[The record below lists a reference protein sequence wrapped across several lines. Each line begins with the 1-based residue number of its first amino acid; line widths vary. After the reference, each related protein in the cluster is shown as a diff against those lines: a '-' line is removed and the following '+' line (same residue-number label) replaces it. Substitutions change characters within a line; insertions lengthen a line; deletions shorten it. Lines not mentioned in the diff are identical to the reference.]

1 MVNADIK
8 QTLERNEERI
18 SRLMVRRIGTV
29 FDNESLLEM
38 EREEKVLS
46 SIRLSIAEEDR
57 DQVNPDVEILDE
69 KGIRVGIY
77 EPLLMLYRLGESKIL
92 NGERNTA
99 YRAFLKKI
107 AGLDSEESTEILKHL
122 KNLKSRADHYS
133 EDRYVN
139 LAYLYGNLLVAPEF
153 DFIYSDVFARFV
165 LYLEMVEMDM
175 RLSGLPIEVEFL
187 AHEAEHELVFDAE
200 PEEIAI
206 FLTDCIVSALYHAGN
221 VLRWMRKSSELA
233 RDYISS
239 FIKPGERFSAKTLSN
254 KLSMD
259 EEMVKHLFIV
269 PAESSEGFLVSTDS
283 KGREEYVILH
293 T

>member
-1 MVNADIK
+1 MVNADIN

-46 SIRLSIAEEDR
+46 SIRLSLADEDR

-77 EPLLMLYRLGESKIL
+77 EPLLLIYRLGESRIL

-107 AGLDSEESTEILKHL
+107 AGLESEEATEVLKHL
-122 KNLKSRADHYS
+122 KNLRSRASSYS
-133 EDRYVN
+133 DDKYVN
-139 LAYLYGNLLVAPEF
+139 LAYLYGRMLVAPEF

-165 LYLEMVEMDM
+165 LYLEMIETDM

-221 VLRWMRKSSELA
+221 VLRWMRKSSSLA
-233 RDYISS
+233 RDYIGS
-239 FIKPGERFSAKTLSN
+239 FIEPGERFSAKTLSD

-259 EEMVKHLFIV
+259 EEMVRHLFIV

-283 KGREEYVILH
+283 KGHEEYVILH